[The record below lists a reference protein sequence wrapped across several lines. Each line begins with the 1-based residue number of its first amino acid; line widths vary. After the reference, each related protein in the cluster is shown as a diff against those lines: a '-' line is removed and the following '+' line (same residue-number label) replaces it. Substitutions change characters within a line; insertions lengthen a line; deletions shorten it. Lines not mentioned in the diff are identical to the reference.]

1 MTEAYDEKKQSEMI
15 KLVFDLLKH
24 ITTLSS
30 GSILLILAVAEK
42 IFSGQQTPKLLLV
55 APCLFIVSI
64 IAALASMSVISFG
77 SGSKG
82 ITKKEGSIFGWGFS
96 ISALSFGAG
105 MFFIL
110 AALLTAY
117 G

>member
-1 MTEAYDEKKQSEMI
+1 MTEPNDEKKQSEMI

-24 ITTLSS
+24 ITTLAS

-42 IFSGQQTPKLLLV
+42 LFADKQIPKLLLA
-55 APCLFIVSI
+55 APSLFIVSI
-64 IAALASMSVISFG
+64 VAALISMSVISFT
-77 SGSKG
+77 SGPKG
-82 ITKKEGSIFGWGFS
+82 ISKQEGSLFGWGFS
-96 ISALSFGAG
+96 ISVFSFGAG

-110 AALLTAY
+110 VVLLTTY